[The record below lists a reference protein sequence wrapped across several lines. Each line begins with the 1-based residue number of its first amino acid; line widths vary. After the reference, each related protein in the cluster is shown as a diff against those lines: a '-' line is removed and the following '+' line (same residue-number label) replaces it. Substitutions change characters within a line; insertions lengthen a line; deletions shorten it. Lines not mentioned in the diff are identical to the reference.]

1 MRKYM
6 SNPDFRKQR
15 IPAHPSVLSFDR
27 PRRIADV
34 CGRGQLRRDLRLT
47 TAKISKEIPGREPI
61 VCVSSFDAA
70 ARASATAANT
80 AMRV

>member
-6 SNPDFRKQR
+6 SNADIRKQR
-15 IPAHPSVLSFDR
+15 IPAHPSVLSFGR
-27 PRRIADV
+27 PRRIADA
-34 CGRGQLRRDLRLT
+34 CGRDQLRRDLHLT

-61 VCVSSFDAA
+61 VCGPSFNATASSAA
-70 ARASATAANT
+70 AANT